1 MSTTIGLPLSRVK
14 GPAKVTGRATYAAE
28 FHPAGLAYAAIVES
42 TISAGRI
49 VAMDTA
55 AAEKA
60 KGVVLVLTHQ
70 NAPHLACGPFEQRP
84 AVEPVSGD
92 QLKVLQ
98 DAEIR
103 FSGQPIGVVVA
114 GTQAQAEYAVSLVR
128 VTYREDQAP
137 LTQFDPARSVPTSA
151 AAEKRGRGPETH
163 QGNAD
168 DALLA
173 AATKVDQQY
182 SQPREHHNAM
192 EPHATVAEW
201 VDGRLTL
208 WDKTQWVG
216 NVREEMARIFVIPP
230 ESVRVINPFVGGAF
244 GSALRAWPHVT
255 LAAMAAKQ
263 AGCPVRLEL
272 TRRQLYK
279 SVGFRPHT
287 QQRVALGADHDGQ
300 LAAIIQEAV
309 GQTSTYEEFAEA
321 TLDPAAVTY
330 ASDNRRTSYRLV
342 PMHTNTPC
350 PMRGPGH
357 ATGLLAQEIA
367 MDELAAELQMD
378 PVELRLRNFAE
389 RSPKKD
395 LPWSSNRLR
404 ECYRTGAEQFG
415 WSRRTAAPRSMRN
428 GRNLVGYGMATAINT
443 APRYPAQAS
452 AALLADGSVVVRSA
466 TSDMGPGTYTSMTQ
480 IAADTLG
487 LPVQQI
493 HFELGDSALP
503 KAEEHGGST
512 TTASIGPAV
521 KAACDALRAKIDS
534 LVQTHPARSPSAMKY
549 AGLLQRAGLSELSA
563 DADSKPGEEKEKF
576 AMYSFGA
583 VFAEVHVD
591 PDFGTIRVPRIVGA
605 YDAGRIVNP
614 TLARSQCV
622 GGMVGGL
629 CMALLENTEWDPRF
643 GRVANANLAEYLVP
657 VCADVV
663 DLNVNFVPG
672 EDTVLSPLGVKGLAE
687 LGLCGVAPA
696 IANAVW
702 HATGKRIRDLPITPD
717 KLLMHTSR
725 S

>member
-1 MSTTIGLPLSRVK
+1 
-14 GPAKVTGRATYAAE
+14 
-28 FHPAGLAYAAIVES
+28 
-42 TISAGRI
+42 
-49 VAMDTA
+49 
-55 AAEKA
+55 
-60 KGVVLVLTHQ
+60 
-70 NAPHLACGPFEQRP
+70 
-84 AVEPVSGD
+84 
-92 QLKVLQ
+92 
-98 DAEIR
+98 
-103 FSGQPIGVVVA
+103 
-114 GTQAQAEYAVSLVR
+114 
-128 VTYREDQAP
+128 
-137 LTQFDPARSVPTSA
+137 
-151 AAEKRGRGPETH
+151 
-163 QGNAD
+163 
-168 DALLA
+168 
-173 AATKVDQQY
+173 
-182 SQPREHHNAM
+182 
-192 EPHATVAEW
+192 
-201 VDGRLTL
+201 
-208 WDKTQWVG
+208 
-216 NVREEMARIFVIPP
+216 
-230 ESVRVINPFVGGAF
+230 
-244 GSALRAWPHVT
+244 
-255 LAAMAAKQ
+255 
-263 AGCPVRLEL
+263 
-272 TRRQLYK
+272 
-279 SVGFRPHT
+279 
-287 QQRVALGADHDGQ
+287 
-300 LAAIIQEAV
+300 
-309 GQTSTYEEFAEA
+309 
-321 TLDPAAVTY
+321 
-330 ASDNRRTSYRLV
+330 
-342 PMHTNTPC
+342 
-350 PMRGPGH
+350 
-357 ATGLLAQEIA
+357 
-367 MDELAAELQMD
+367 MDELAAELQID
-378 PVELRLRNFAE
+378 PIELRRRNFAE

-395 LPWSSNRLR
+395 LPWSSNGLR

-415 WSRRTAAPRSMRN
+415 WSRRTAAPGSMRN

-466 TSDMGPGTYTSMTQ
+466 TGDMGPGTYTSMTQ
-480 IAADTLG
+480 IAAHTLG
-487 LPVQQI
+487 LPLRQI

-521 KAACDALRAKIDS
+521 KAACDALRAKIES
-534 LVQTHPARSPSAMKY
+534 LIQTHPARSPSAMEY

-629 CMALLENTEWDPRF
+629 GMALLEDTEWDPRF

-663 DLNVNFVPG
+663 DLNVTFVPG